1 MGWFCNTPEAKAQM
15 EICEK
20 NKCEGCDRCIWIE
33 ESGWAMAE
41 HGKVIEPV
49 EEPHPLTDYVIEK
62 FNGRIIDG

>member
-41 HGKVIEPV
+41 PW
-49 EEPHPLTDYVIEK
+49 
-62 FNGRIIDG
+62 